1 MCLVTRASCLVIC
14 ISICILHFAFCNL
27 AFANYTTAYLGNGVG
42 ARAMGLGNTFVSVA
56 DDATAVYWN
65 PAGLSSQPESKMN
78 LTYQNDVFGY
88 QNLYFFGALPTT
100 MGKFGFGLMS
110 NQTSSIYGVSTPN
123 EGERPAYSSTLSDSA
138 MTGFVSY
145 ASVFR
150 RGLHWGVTGKYMTRT
165 LASTRASGLAV
176 DVGTMY
182 YIMSGVQVGFQ
193 VRDLWSTGIQWQNT
207 TSNPKDAIE
216 PTFCG
221 GLSWQGESFLVSFS
235 DELGGSIGLGGE
247 YNLNK
252 AIAVR
257 SGLQIP
263 KDLPLRYWVGTSLD
277 VANFRLDYV
286 FQIDSNADM
295 VSGLEHTLSVAF
307 KI

>member
-1 MCLVTRASCLVIC
+1 MD
-14 ISICILHFAFCNL
+14 
-27 AFANYTTAYLGNGVG
+27 
-42 ARAMGLGNTFVSVA
+42 AR
-56 DDATAVYWN
+56 
-65 PAGLSSQPESKMN
+65 
-78 LTYQNDVFGY
+78 
-88 QNLYFFGALPTT
+88 
-100 MGKFGFGLMS
+100 
-110 NQTSSIYGVSTPN
+110 SIYIG
-123 EGERPAYSSTLSDSA
+123 EGPRWKTQQ
-138 MTGFVSY
+138 
-145 ASVFR
+145 
-150 RGLHWGVTGKYMTRT
+150 KN
-165 LASTRASGLAV
+165 
-176 DVGTMY
+176 
-182 YIMSGVQVGFQ
+182 Q
-193 VRDLWSTGIQWQNT
+193 VRALILFILIRMISLFTGIQWQNT